1 MIRKLKGGQR
11 LATKSTGVLKL
22 GAVMGHKSTH
32 WPPLKMFF
40 FLVEVGVFLPIFFLT
55 FSFYLIVDEILR
67 WAGELVL
74 HLKSGWGTSAEGS
87 GGGNE

>member
-1 MIRKLKGGQR
+1 
-11 LATKSTGVLKL
+11 
-22 GAVMGHKSTH
+22 MGHKSTH

-87 GGGNE
+87 GGNECSNNIHENIYGNKKY